1 VDALIV
7 LLSGGVGGA
16 KLAEGLAALTGRLVI
31 IGNTG
36 DDLEWYGLRVCP
48 DLDIVMY
55 TLAGLVDRERGWGL
69 TGDTFHALEMLGR
82 YGEPGWFRLGDRD
95 LATALLRTR
104 WLEAG
109 IPLTDVTGRLCRA
122 LGIEARLLPMCND
135 PVRTVI
141 VTSDGEL
148 PFQEYFVARAAR
160 DEVHGIRLAGVE
172 TARLSGEVSH
182 ALDTADLIVFAPSNP
197 FVSLG
202 PILSVL
208 GMRDA
213 IRRSRAP
220 KIGVSP
226 LIQGRAVKGPAE
238 AMMRSLGHR
247 PDAVG
252 VAIMYQDLLDMFV
265 IDTLDA
271 GLAPEIQA
279 LGLDVEVRETLMTDA
294 HAKRALAA
302 EIVRLAR
309 IKV

>member
-69 TGDTFHALEMLGR
+69 TGDTFHTLEMLGR

-109 IPLTDVTGRLCRA
+109 IPLTDVTGRICRA
-122 LGIEARLLPMCND
+122 LGIEARLFPMCND

-141 VTSDGEL
+141 VTPDGEV

-160 DEVHGIRLAGVE
+160 DEVHGIRFAGVE
-172 TARLSGEVSH
+172 TARLSGEVSD
-182 ALDTADLIVFAPSNP
+182 ALDAADLIVFAPSNP

-202 PILSVL
+202 PILSVP